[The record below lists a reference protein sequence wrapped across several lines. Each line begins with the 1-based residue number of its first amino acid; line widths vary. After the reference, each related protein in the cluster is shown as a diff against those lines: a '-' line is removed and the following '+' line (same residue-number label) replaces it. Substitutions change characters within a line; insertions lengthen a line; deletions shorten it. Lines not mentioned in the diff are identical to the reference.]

1 MTKSPNNSRHQH
13 QNWILPSR
21 LALSDH
27 GVIFPAPHE
36 RFVLLFAH
44 FLPLVPPTTISL
56 RSIAE
61 CASVG
66 KALSVAWQP
75 VIQPLVP
82 SLLIPHSRQIIGE
95 AYQSI
100 AGGDLRITGLI
111 SQSIRPGRR
120 QPHGGHVKMF
130 SHSSL
135 ADWDCRNII
144 QNSRM
149 TARRSAKQSFIEL
162 GLR

>member
-1 MTKSPNNSRHQH
+1 MGLYFLHPMKGSYCFSPTFCPWSRRPP
-13 QNWILPSR
+13 NPFE
-21 LALSDH
+21 ALQD
-27 GVIFPAPHE
+27 
-36 RFVLLFAH
+36 
-44 FLPLVPPTTISL
+44 
-56 RSIAE
+56 

-120 QPHGGHVKMF
+120 QPHGGHVKTF

-135 ADWDCRNII
+135 VDSDCRNII

-162 GLR
+162 ELR